1 MAALRRFVR
10 RLLNAL
16 RPGRAEDDIAREL
29 ASHLALL
36 EDEFLRRGMR
46 ADEARRRARLA
57 LGGVEQAKELHR
69 DARSFAWLDDARRDV
84 SYAVRMIRR
93 NPIVAATVVLSIAVA
108 IGANTAV
115 FTVANALLFRA
126 PSGVVD
132 ADRLVDIGVSRP
144 DGGFNPGS
152 FPTYL
157 EIRRRATTLD
167 GVFARQMFP
176 HAVGLGRAESPAA
189 PARAFAEFVT
199 TNYFSVLGVR
209 SAVGRLFDVT
219 DAAEPGASPVIVL
232 SYRYWRGHFDGEVT
246 VVGETIRLNGHPF
259 TVIGVAP
266 ERFQGTGVLAADVW
280 VPLNMIPTVNAQSA
294 SIFAGDG
301 AWLVMGA
308 RLNPG
313 VSIGA
318 AEGEI
323 EAIGQALAQ
332 DHPTGMKS
340 RGLRL
345 LPSSSVPGNR
355 RAVAVFV
362 TMLMG
367 IVSLVLLVACANVS
381 GILLAR
387 ATARKREI
395 AVRLSLGASR
405 ARLMRQLLTETT
417 VLFLLGGVAGLLLA
431 RGLTMLLVSWLPALP
446 FPVAVSLTP
455 DIRVMAFTAALALI
469 AALASGLAPALQT
482 SRANPVVALK
492 DDSQGPSGRSR
503 IRHAFVVSQVA
514 LSVALVVAAGLFA
527 HALVHSGALDPGFE
541 PRGVELTTLDLST
554 AGHTDTP
561 APLFWREL
569 GDRARALPGVQD
581 ATLARVVPG
590 GFEGIGLGIGPP
602 GVPDD
607 EAFEPGGNIVEPG
620 YFETLRIPMAAGR
633 DFTSAD
639 RAGSQPVAIV
649 GEAAAQHFWPGQ
661 NAIGRTLSQTVEGQ
675 PVTLLVVGVARD
687 VRSTSLI
694 DGMAPSFIYVPV
706 AQQREAAWTTT
717 MTLVIRSR
725 HGKSVA
731 NDIRTIVAS
740 MNPNLPIAPF
750 RTLEESMALG
760 LVPQRVAASI
770 TGGLGVVGLLLAAV
784 GIYGV
789 TAFAVSRRMREF
801 GIRIALGAQRRDVL
815 RIVLRQ
821 GLGLTIA
828 GCTIGLV
835 LAAAAAQVLT
845 SVLLGLSPLDPV
857 TFAGTAVLFMAVGLA
872 ACYGPARRAMSFDP
886 VIALRHE

>member
-1 MAALRRFVR
+1 MAVLRRLFL

-16 RPGRAEDDIAREL
+16 RPSRAEGDLAREL
-29 ASHLALL
+29 AAHLALL
-36 EDEFLRRGMR
+36 EGEFLRRGMP
-46 ADEARRRARLA
+46 ADEARRRARLS

-69 DARSFAWLDDARRDV
+69 DARSFVWLDDARRDV
-84 SYAVRMIRR
+84 SYAVRMLRR

-126 PSGVVD
+126 PTGVMD

-152 FPTYL
+152 FPTYV

-176 HAVGLGRAESPAA
+176 KLLGLGRTGDPTA
-189 PARAFAEFVT
+189 PERVFGEFVT
-199 TNYFSVLGVR
+199 TNYFTVLGAR
-209 SAVGRLFDVT
+209 PAAGRLFGPA
-219 DAAEPGASPVIVL
+219 DAEALGASPVVVL
-232 SYRYWRGHFDGEVT
+232 SHGFWRGQFNGDAT
-246 VVGETIRLNGHPF
+246 VVGRTVRLNGHPF
-259 TVIGVAP
+259 TVIGIAP
-266 ERFQGTGVLAADVW
+266 NGFQGTGVLAADIW
-280 VPLNMIPTVNAQSA
+280 VPLNMIPAVSNQSA
-294 SIFAGDG
+294 SIFTGDG

-308 RLNPG
+308 RLKPG

-318 AEGEI
+318 AQGEI
-323 EAIGQALAQ
+323 EALGQALVQ
-332 DHPTGMKS
+332 DLPTGMKS
-340 RGLRL
+340 RGLRV

-355 RAVAVFV
+355 KAVAVFV

-387 ATARKREI
+387 AAARKREI
-395 AVRLSLGASR
+395 AVRLSMGAGR
-405 ARLMRQLLTETT
+405 ARLVRQLLTETAL
-417 VLFLLGGVAGLLLA
+417 LFFLGGAAGLLLA
-431 RGLTMLLVSWLPALP
+431 RVLTTLLVSWLPTLP

-455 DIRVMAFTAALALI
+455 DIRVVAFTAALSLI
-469 AALASGLAPALQT
+469 SALASGLAPALQT
-482 SRANPVVALK
+482 SRANPVIALK

-503 IRHAFVVSQVA
+503 LRHAFVISQVA

-527 HALVHSGALDPGFE
+527 RALVHSGALDPGFD
-541 PRGVELTTLDLST
+541 PRGVELTSVDLST
-554 AGHTDTP
+554 AGYTDTT

-569 GDRARALPGVQD
+569 IGRVRELPSIQN

-602 GVPDD
+602 GVPAD

-620 YFETLRIPMAAGR
+620 YFATLRIPMAAGR
-633 DFTSAD
+633 DFADAD

-661 NAIGRTLSQTVEGQ
+661 NPIGRSLSQTVEGKA
-675 PVTLLVVGVARD
+675 VTLLVVGVAKD

-694 DGMAPSFIYVPV
+694 DGMAPSFVYVPL
-706 AQQREAAWTTT
+706 AQQREAAWTSM

-725 HGKSVA
+725 QGKSVA
-731 NDIRTIVAS
+731 NDVRTLVAS
-740 MNPNLPIAPF
+740 MDPNFPSATS
-750 RTLEESMALG
+750 RTLEESIALG

-770 TGGLGVVGLLLAAV
+770 SGGLGAVGLLLAAI

-789 TAFAVSRRMREF
+789 TAFAVSRRTREF

-821 GLGLTIA
+821 GLGPTIA
-828 GCTIGLV
+828 GCTIGLI
-835 LAAAAAQVLT
+835 LAAAAARALT
-845 SVLLGLSPLDPV
+845 SFLLGLSPLDPM
-857 TFAGTAVLFMAVGLA
+857 TFAGAAVLFVVVGLA
-872 ACYGPARRAMSFDP
+872 ACYGPARKATSLDP
-886 VIALRHE
+886 LAALRHE

>member
-1 MAALRRFVR
+1 MAAIRRLFL

-16 RPGRAEDDIAREL
+16 RPGRAEDELTREL
-29 ASHLALL
+29 SSHLGVL
-36 EDEFLRRGMR
+36 EDEFLRRGMP
-46 ADEARRRARLA
+46 ANEARRRARLA

-69 DARSFAWLDDARRDV
+69 DARSFVWLDDARRDV
-84 SYAVRMIRR
+84 GYAVRMLRR
-93 NPIVAATVVLSIAVA
+93 NPIVAATVVLSIAIG

-126 PSGVVD
+126 PTGVLE

-152 FPTYL
+152 FPAYL

-176 HAVGLGRAESPAA
+176 HALSLGRMGDPTAPERVFAES
-189 PARAFAEFVT
+189 VT
-199 TNYFSVLGVR
+199 TNYFTVLGAR
-209 SAVGRLFDVT
+209 PAVGRLFGLA
-219 DAAEPGASPVIVL
+219 DAEALGASPVVVL
-232 SYRYWRGHFDGEVT
+232 SHRYWRDRLNSDAT
-246 VVGETIRLNGHPF
+246 VLGRALRLNGHPF
-259 TVIGVAP
+259 TVIGVTL
-266 ERFQGTGVLAADVW
+266 EGFQGTGVLAPDIW
-280 VPLNMIPTVNAQSA
+280 VPLNMIPTLNANNGSQ
-294 SIFAGDG
+294 FTGDG

-308 RLNPG
+308 RLKPG

-318 AEGEI
+318 AAGEI
-323 EAIGQALAQ
+323 EAIGQALTAGL
-332 DHPTGMKS
+332 PAGMSS

-345 LPSSSVPGNR
+345 LPSASVPGNR

-362 TMLMG
+362 TMLTG

-395 AVRLSLGASR
+395 AVRLSMGAGR
-405 ARLMRQLLTETT
+405 ARLVRQLLTETA
-417 VLFLLGGVAGLLLA
+417 LMFLLGGAAGLLLA
-431 RGLTMLLVSWLPALP
+431 RGLTMLLVNWLPALP
-446 FPVAVSLTP
+446 FPIAVSLALDT
-455 DIRVMAFTAALALI
+455 RVVAFTMALSLI
-469 AALASGLAPALQT
+469 AALGSGLAPALQT

-492 DDSQGPSGRSR
+492 DDSQGPSGRSWL
-503 IRHAFVVSQVA
+503 RHVFVVSQVA
-514 LSVALVVAAGLFA
+514 FSVALVVAAGLFA
-527 HALVHSGALDPGFE
+527 RALVHSGALDPGFD
-541 PRGVELTTLDLST
+541 PRGVELTTLDLSL
-554 AGHTDTP
+554 AGHTDTT

-569 GDRARALPGVQD
+569 SERARALPGVQA

-602 GVPDD
+602 GVPAD

-620 YFETLRIPMAAGR
+620 YFGTLRIPMAAGR

-649 GEAAAQHFWPGQ
+649 GEAAARHFWPGQ
-661 NAIGRTLSQTVEGQ
+661 NPIGRSLSQTVEGKA
-675 PVTLLVVGVARD
+675 VTLLVVGVARD

-694 DGMAPSFIYVPV
+694 DGIAPSFVYVPL
-706 AQQREAAWTTT
+706 AQQREAAWTST

-725 HGKSVA
+725 QGTSVA
-731 NDIRTIVAS
+731 NDIRTLVAS
-740 MNPNLPIAPF
+740 MDPNLPGATS
-750 RTLEESMALG
+750 RTLEESVALG
-760 LVPQRVAASI
+760 LVPQRMAASI
-770 TGGLGVVGLLLAAV
+770 SGGLGMVGLLLAAI

-789 TAFAVSRRMREF
+789 TAYAVSRRMREF

-821 GLGLTIA
+821 GLGLVVA
-828 GCTIGLV
+828 GCAIGLL
-835 LAAAAAQVLT
+835 LAAASAQALT
-845 SVLLGLSPLDPV
+845 SFLLGLSPLDPV
-857 TFAGTAVLFMAVGLA
+857 TFAGAAALFVMIGLG
-872 ACYGPARRAMSFDP
+872 ACFGPARRAMSFEP